1 MLRSLT
7 SAVTGLKNFMIQL
20 DVLGNNLANV
30 RTLGFKSS
38 RVAFSEASTQA
49 LSGVSRGFGGGFG
62 KIKQIGLGVTISS
75 TDMNFEQGALEFTGT
90 DTDLAIRGKS
100 FFIVSDGTKNRFT
113 RAGNFFFNDNGF
125 LVTSGGLAV
134 QGWRANSDGEI
145 DTFAQLQEIFMDTTL
160 TSPAKETTQAV
171 LSGNLDAGLGPIAQ
185 VLASAIA
192 FTVAADSSFAVA
204 ATDLEALTQTPGG
217 GGSLAGAVITITGT
231 LPDGSDPVATF
242 TYGVDG
248 TTLGQL
254 VDKINATWIGFAT
267 ATIEDGKI
275 VMTDDA
281 PGESSSSI
289 SISTPAPIDIPTFEV
304 RTAGFTGT
312 VTTSRIVYDSLGEAH
327 NLILTFTKEE
337 KIGEWTWVATFTGD
351 ETITDGSTG
360 TISFDDSG
368 NVVSFGVDGAAVGI
382 VINPNNGGAQFT
394 VEMDVQGGPGF
405 TGITQYASDP
415 TVFFREVDGRPLGS
429 LLRFTIDTTGIITGI
444 FSNEENLTLA
454 QIALAEFPNPVGL
467 LRAENG
473 LYDTASS
480 SGNPIIGKAGE
491 QFTSSIISGSV
502 EQSNVDLVRQ
512 FTDMIVTQRGFQANA
527 RVVSTAD
534 QILEETMRL
543 KR

>member
-20 DVLGNNLANV
+20 DVLGNNLANI

-38 RVAFSEASTQA
+38 RVAFAEASTQA

-90 DTDLAIRGKS
+90 STDLAIRGKS
-100 FFIVSDGTKNRFT
+100 FFIVSDGSKNRFT
-113 RAGNFFFNDNGF
+113 RAGNFFFNDHGF
-125 LVTSGGLAV
+125 LVNSGGLAV
-134 QGWRANSDGEI
+134 QGWRANTDGEI

-160 TSPAKETTQAV
+160 TSPAKETSQAV

-192 FTVAADSSFAVA
+192 FTEGNVDAQVG
-204 ATDLEALTQTPGG
+204 TKLIDLDQT
-217 GGSLAGAVITITGT
+217 
-231 LPDGSDPVATF
+231 SDPVALVGTDIEITGDKPNGDDVSA
-242 TYGVDG
+242 TYTVAAGS
-248 TTLGQL
+248 TLGDL
-254 VDKINATWIGFAT
+254 IAAIDAAWGGTVTVAL
-267 ATIEDGKI
+267 EDGKI
-275 VMTDDA
+275 VLTDVA

-289 SISTPAPIDIPTFEV
+289 SLVDGDFISIPTFEV
-304 RTAGFTGT
+304 STKGFTGT

-360 TISFDDSG
+360 TIAFNDSG
-368 NVVSFGVDGAAVGI
+368 NVVSFGVDGAATGI
-382 VINPNNGGAQFT
+382 VIDPKNGGALFT

-502 EQSNVDLVRQ
+502 ETSNVDLVRQ

>member
-20 DVLGNNLANV
+20 DVLGNNLANL

-49 LSGVSRGFGGGFG
+49 LSGVARGYGGGYG
-62 KIKQIGLGVTISS
+62 KIKQVGLGVAISS

-90 DTDLAIRGKS
+90 STDLAVRGNS
-100 FFIVSDGTKNRFT
+100 WFVVSDGTKNRFT

-125 LVTSGGLAV
+125 LVNATGLAV
-134 QGWRANSDGEI
+134 QGWRANEAGTI
-145 DTFAQLQEIFMDTTL
+145 DTFAPLQEIYMDTTL
-160 TSPAKETTQAV
+160 TSPAEQTSYAV
-171 LSGNLDAGLGPIAQ
+171 MSGNLDAGLGPIAQ
-185 VLASAIA
+185 VLSSAIA
-192 FTVAADSSFAVA
+192 FTLVADGSVA
-204 ATDLEALTQTPGG
+204 LGGTDLEALTQATPPLGG
-217 GGSLAGAVITITGT
+217 APIVITGT
-231 LPDGSDPVATF
+231 NADGSAASTTF

-248 TTLGQL
+248 TTLDDL
-254 VDKINATWIGFAT
+254 VGVISAEWT
-267 ATIEDGKI
+267 ASTAALVDGKI
-275 VMTDDA
+275 VLTDDA
-281 PGESSSSI
+281 PGTSSSSI
-289 SISTPAPIDIPTFEV
+289 SMATADPLSIPTFEV
-304 RTAGFTGT
+304 SMAGFTGT
-312 VTTSRIVYDSLGEAH
+312 VTTSRIVYDSLGESH

-337 KIGEWTWVATFTGD
+337 AAGEWTWAASFTGD
-351 ETITDGSTG
+351 ESITDGSTG
-360 TISFDDSG
+360 TITFNDTG
-368 NVVSFGVDGAAVGI
+368 NVVSFGVDGAATGV
-382 VINPNNGGAQFT
+382 VINPGNGGAQFT
-394 VEMDVQGGPGF
+394 VELDVQGGTGF

-415 TVFFREVDGRPLGS
+415 TVYFREIDGRPLGS
-429 LLRFTIDTTGIITGI
+429 LLRFTIDTAGVITGV

-473 LYDTASS
+473 LFDTASS

-491 QFTSSIISGSV
+491 QFTSSIVSGSV
-502 EQSNVDLVRQ
+502 ETSNVDLVSQ
-512 FTDMIVTQRGFQANA
+512 FTDMITTQRGFQANA

>member
-90 DTDLAIRGKS
+90 DTDLAVRGKS

-125 LVTSGGLAV
+125 LVNSGGLAV
-134 QGWRANSDGEI
+134 QGWRANADGEI

-160 TSPAKETTQAV
+160 TSPAKETSQAV

-192 FTVAADSSFAVA
+192 FTESNEDALVD
-204 ATDLEALTQTPGG
+204 TKLIDLDQT
-217 GGSLAGAVITITGT
+217 
-231 LPDGSDPVATF
+231 SDPGALVGTAIEISGNEPNGDVVSATYPV
-242 TYGVDG
+242 TASS
-248 TTLGQL
+248 TLGDL
-254 VDKINATWIGFAT
+254 MAAIDAAWGGTVTVAL
-267 ATIEDGKI
+267 EDGKI
-275 VMTDDA
+275 VLTDDD

-289 SISTPAPIDIPTFEV
+289 SLVDGDFISIPTFEV

-351 ETITDGSTG
+351 EEITAGSTG
-360 TISFDDSG
+360 TIAFNDTG
-368 NVVSFGVDGAAVGI
+368 NVVSFGVDGAETGI
-382 VINPNNGGAQFT
+382 LINPNNGAAQFS
-394 VEMDVQGGPGF
+394 VELDVHGSPGF

-415 TVFFREVDGRPLGS
+415 TVFFREINGRPLGS

-473 LYDTASS
+473 LFDTASS
-480 SGNPIIGKAGE
+480 SGNPIIGRAGE

-502 EQSNVDLVRQ
+502 ETSNVDLVRQ

>member
-20 DVLGNNLANV
+20 DVLGNNLANI

-38 RVAFSEASTQA
+38 RVTFAEASTQA
-49 LSGVSRGFGGGFG
+49 LSGVARGYGGGYG

-90 DTDLAIRGKS
+90 STDLAVRGNS
-100 FFIVSDGTKNRFT
+100 FFVVSDGTKNRYT
-113 RAGNFFFNDNGF
+113 RAGNFFFNDSGF
-125 LVTSGGLAV
+125 LVNAVGLAV
-134 QGWRANSDGEI
+134 QGWRANADGEI

-160 TSPAKETTQAV
+160 TSPAKETSQAV

-192 FTVAADSSFAVA
+192 FTEGNVDAQVG
-204 ATDLEALTQTPGG
+204 TKLIDLDQT
-217 GGSLAGAVITITGT
+217 
-231 LPDGSDPVATF
+231 SDPVALVGTDIEITGDKPNGDDVSA
-242 TYGVDG
+242 TYTVAAGSTLADLIAAIDAAWGG
-248 TTLGQL
+248 TVTVAL
-254 VDKINATWIGFAT
+254 
-267 ATIEDGKI
+267 EDGKI
-275 VMTDDA
+275 VLTDVA

-289 SISTPAPIDIPTFEV
+289 SLVDGDFISIPTFEV
-304 RTAGFTGT
+304 STKGFTGT

-360 TISFDDSG
+360 TIAFNDSG
-368 NVVSFGVDGAAVGI
+368 NVVSFGVDGAATGI
-382 VINPNNGGAQFT
+382 VIDPKNGGALFT

-502 EQSNVDLVRQ
+502 ETSNVDLVRQ

>member
-20 DVLGNNLANV
+20 DVLGNNLANL

-49 LSGVSRGFGGGFG
+49 LSGVARGYGGGYG
-62 KIKQIGLGVTISS
+62 KIKQVGLGVAISS

-90 DTDLAIRGKS
+90 STDLAVRGNS
-100 FFIVSDGTKNRFT
+100 WFVVSDGTKNRFT

-125 LVTSGGLAV
+125 LVNATGLAV
-134 QGWRANSDGEI
+134 QGWRANNTGVI
-145 DTFAQLQEIFMDTTL
+145 DTFAPLQEIYMDTTL
-160 TSPAKETTQAV
+160 TSPAKETSKAV
-171 LSGNLDAGLGPIAQ
+171 MSGNLDAGLGPIAQ
-185 VLASAIA
+185 VLSSAIA
-192 FTVAADSSFAVA
+192 FTDTNVNATA
-204 ATDLEALTQTPGG
+204 ATLLSDLDQTTGALVG
-217 GGSLAGAVITITGT
+217 LDIIIDGT
-231 LPDGSDPVATF
+231 LPDGTAIPTV
-242 TYGVDG
+242 TYTVGAGDDLQDMLDEIN
-248 TTLGQL
+248 TAWLG
-254 VDKINATWIGFAT
+254 NATAVIT
-267 ATIEDGKI
+267 DGKI

-289 SISTPAPIDIPTFEV
+289 SMATAAPISIPTFEV
-304 RTAGFTGT
+304 SSDGFTGT
-312 VTTSRIVYDSLGEAH
+312 VTTSRIVYDSLGESH
-327 NLILTFTKEE
+327 NLILTFTKEAAA
-337 KIGEWTWVATFTGD
+337 GEWTWAASFTGD
-351 ETITDGSTG
+351 ETIVDGSTG
-360 TISFDDSG
+360 TIAFNDTGD
-368 NVVSFGVDGAAVGI
+368 VVSFGVDGAATGV

-394 VEMDVQGGPGF
+394 VELDVQGGTGF

-415 TVFFREVDGRPLGS
+415 TVYFREIDGRPLGS
-429 LLRFTIDTTGIITGI
+429 LLRFTIDTAGVITGV

-473 LYDTASS
+473 LFDTASS

-491 QFTSSIISGSV
+491 QFTSSIVSGSV
-502 EQSNVDLVRQ
+502 ETSNVDLVSQ
-512 FTDMIVTQRGFQANA
+512 FTDMITTQRGFQANA

>member
-90 DTDLAIRGKS
+90 DTDLAVRGKS
-100 FFIVSDGTKNRFT
+100 FFVVSDGTKNRFT
-113 RAGNFFFNDNGF
+113 RAGNFFFNDSGF
-125 LVTSGGLAV
+125 LVNTGGLAV
-134 QGWRANSDGEI
+134 QGWRANASGEI
-145 DTFAQLQEIFMDTTL
+145 DTFAGLREIFMDTTL
-160 TSPAKETTQAV
+160 TSPAEPTTFAIM
-171 LSGNLDAGLGPIAQ
+171 SGNLDAGLGPIAQ
-185 VLASAIA
+185 VLSSAIA
-192 FTVAADSSFAVA
+192 FTLAADGTVAVGGTDLA
-204 ATDLEALTQTPGG
+204 DLTQNIDIATDTL
-217 GGSLAGAVITITGT
+217 ITITGNKS
-231 LPDGSDPVATF
+231 DGSDVSTTF
-242 TYGVDG
+242 TYAGGDDLDDLLIV
-248 TTLGQL
+248 
-254 VDKINATWIGFAT
+254 INTAWSGDAT
-267 ATIEDGKI
+267 AVLVDGKI
-275 VMTDDA
+275 VLTDDA
-281 PGESSSSI
+281 PGESSSTI
-289 SISTPAPIDIPTFEV
+289 SMAAVGMNIPTFEV
-304 RTAGFTGT
+304 ITDGFTGR
-312 VTTSRIVYDSLGEAH
+312 VTTSRIVFDSLGESH

-337 KIGEWTWVATFTGD
+337 AIGEWTWEASFTENETFGN
-351 ETITDGSTG
+351 GNTG
-360 TISFDDSG
+360 TIAFNDTG
-368 NVVSFGVDGAAVGI
+368 NVVSFGVDGAETGI
-382 VINPNNGGAQFT
+382 LINPNNGAAQFS
-394 VEMDVQGGPGF
+394 VELDVHGSEGF

-415 TVFFREVDGRPLGS
+415 TVFFREINGRPLGS

-473 LYDTASS
+473 LFDTASS
-480 SGNPIIGKAGE
+480 SGNPIIGRAGE

-502 EQSNVDLVRQ
+502 ETSNVDLVRQ

>member
-20 DVLGNNLANV
+20 DVLGNNLANI

-38 RVAFSEASTQA
+38 RVTFAEASTQA
-49 LSGVSRGFGGGFG
+49 LSGVARGYGGGYG

-90 DTDLAIRGKS
+90 STDLAVRGNS
-100 FFIVSDGTKNRFT
+100 FFVVSDGTKNRYT
-113 RAGNFFFNDNGF
+113 RAGNFFFNDSGF
-125 LVTSGGLAV
+125 LVNAVGLAV
-134 QGWRANSDGEI
+134 QGWRANADGEI

-160 TSPAKETTQAV
+160 TSPAKETSQAV

-192 FTVAADSSFAVA
+192 FTEGNVDAQVG
-204 ATDLEALTQTPGG
+204 TKLIDLDQT
-217 GGSLAGAVITITGT
+217 
-231 LPDGSDPVATF
+231 SDPVALVGTDIEITGDKPNGDDVSA
-242 TYGVDG
+242 TYTVAAGSTLADLIAAIDAAWGG
-248 TTLGQL
+248 TVTVAL
-254 VDKINATWIGFAT
+254 
-267 ATIEDGKI
+267 EDGKI
-275 VMTDDA
+275 VLTDVA

-289 SISTPAPIDIPTFEV
+289 SLVDGDFISIPTFEV
-304 RTAGFTGT
+304 STKGFTGT

-360 TISFDDSG
+360 TIAFNDSG
-368 NVVSFGVDGAAVGI
+368 NVVSFGVDGAATGI
-382 VINPNNGGAQFT
+382 VIDPKNGGAQFT

-502 EQSNVDLVRQ
+502 ETSNVDLVRQ